1 MSENEPE
8 LNRQKSLEIAV
19 LGGGCFWCLEA
30 VFSELKGVVRVLP
43 GYAGGT
49 AENPTYKQV
58 CTGTTGHAEVVKI
71 SFDPQIMQFK
81 DLLTIFFHVH
91 DPTTLNKQ
99 GPDEGTQYRSI
110 ILYRSRE
117 QEATAKE
124 VIAELEKEGLWGT
137 RFVTELYPFEVFY
150 EAEESHQ
157 EYYRM
162 NPDKPYCK
170 SIITPKVLK
179 LRKLF
184 ASRLKEAQEGAQ

>member
-1 MSENEPE
+1 MNENEPS
-8 LNRQKSLEIAV
+8 RPDPIDVAV

-30 VFSELKGVVRVLP
+30 AFSELKGVLRVLP

-71 SFDPQIMQFK
+71 TFDPRILGFRE
-81 DLLTIFFHVH
+81 LLTVFFHVH

-110 ILYRSRE
+110 ILYRSE
-117 QEATAKE
+117 QQKKEAEAL
-124 VIAELEKEGLWGT
+124 IAELEEQGLWGT

-157 EYYRM
+157 EYYKL
-162 NPDKPYCK
+162 NSDKPYCR
-170 SIITPKVLK
+170 SIITPKLLK
-179 LRKLF
+179 MRKLF
-184 ASRLKEAQEGAQ
+184 EDRMKKTT